1 MNDQNENAYAE
12 EGDAGQTGVSRN
24 TIYIAVA
31 VVAAIVVIGIL
42 LTFMFSGSDRSEPAI
57 VSTDPEPPKVRPVED
72 ETKTADSGSG
82 IYDRLDGGSDSIPDT
97 TTADSSPVID
107 VPGML
112 DTTGLDDDNPL
123 DGYWQRSVAARGI
136 SPNGRFILQLASYLS
151 YDDANNA
158 WQRLYAVEPSK
169 YADVQKVIE
178 RADLGR
184 RGVFYRLRV
193 GAFESMKSAEDYC
206 DALGRDRADC
216 WITNRTTNP

>member
-31 VVAAIVVIGIL
+31 VVAAVVVIGIL
-42 LTFMFSGSDRSEPAI
+42 LTFMFSGSDQPEPTL
-57 VSTDPEPPKVRPVED
+57 VTVDKEPPKVRPVED
-72 ETKTADSGSG
+72 ETKTADDGLG
-82 IYDRLDGGSDSIPDT
+82 IYDKLDGGADSIADT
-97 TTADSSPVID
+97 TPTDSSPVID
-107 VPGML
+107 VENLL
-112 DTTGLDDDNPL
+112 DTTGLADEDPL

-136 SPNGRFILQLASYLS
+136 SPDGRFILQLASYLS

-206 DALGRDRADC
+206 DALGRDRTDC
-216 WITNRTTNP
+216 WITNRTTNR

>member
-12 EGDAGQTGVSRN
+12 EGDAGETGVSRN

-31 VVAAIVVIGIL
+31 VVAAVVVIGIL
-42 LTFMFSGSDRSEPAI
+42 LTFMFSGSDQPEPTI
-57 VSTDPEPPKVRPVED
+57 VSTGDEPQKVRPVVD
-72 ETKTADSGSG
+72 ETKTDDEQSG
-82 IYDRLDGGSDSIPDT
+82 IHDLIETGSDSLDEMNP
-97 TTADSSPVID
+97 ADSAPVID
-107 VPGML
+107 ARNLL
-112 DTTGLDDDNPL
+112 DTTGFVDEDPL

-136 SPNGRFILQLASYLS
+136 SPDGRFILQLASYLS

-206 DALGRDRADC
+206 DALGRDRTDC
-216 WITNRTTNP
+216 WITNRTTNR

>member
-31 VVAAIVVIGIL
+31 VVAAVVVIGIL
-42 LTFMFSGSDRSEPAI
+42 LTFMFSGSDQPEPTI
-57 VSTDPEPPKVRPVED
+57 ISTDDEPQKVRPVVD
-72 ETKTADSGSG
+72 ETKTDDEQSG
-82 IYDRLDGGSDSIPDT
+82 IHDLIETGSDSLDEMNP
-97 TTADSSPVID
+97 ADSAPVID
-107 VPGML
+107 ARNLL
-112 DTTGLDDDNPL
+112 DTTGFVDEDPL

-136 SPNGRFILQLASYLS
+136 SPDGRFILQLASYLS

-158 WQRLYAVEPSK
+158 WQRLYAVEPSR

-206 DALGRDRADC
+206 DALGRDRKDC
-216 WITNRTTNP
+216 WITNRTNNR